1 MAEKKAEKLPPLDE
15 VEGHDLLLPPHALRP
30 SKRLRLMSAV
40 EPVINGNV
48 GEDDMITIMA
58 NIMETLE
65 DSGVVKDMDA
75 WGKFFDEA
83 GLEDVVNLVLA
94 YVGEASGAKS

>member
-1 MAEKKAEKLPPLDE
+1 MAEKKPEKLPPLEE

-30 SKRLRLMSAV
+30 SKRMRLMSAV
-40 EPVINGNV
+40 EPVINSKV

-58 NIMETLE
+58 DIMETLE

-75 WGKFFDEA
+75 WSDFFDKA

-94 YVGEASGAKS
+94 YVGEASGAKN

>member
-1 MAEKKAEKLPPLDE
+1 MAEKKPEKLPPLEE
-15 VEGHDLLLPPHALRP
+15 VEGNDLLLPPHALRP
-30 SKRLRLMSAV
+30 SKRMRLMSAV
-40 EPVINGNV
+40 EPVINGKV

-58 NIMETLE
+58 DIMETLE

-75 WGKFFDEA
+75 WSDFFDKA

-94 YVGEASGAKS
+94 YVGEASGAKN

>member
-1 MAEKKAEKLPPLDE
+1 MAEKKPEKLPPLEE

-30 SKRLRLMSAV
+30 SKRMRLMSAV
-40 EPVINGNV
+40 EPVINGKV

-58 NIMETLE
+58 DIMETLE

-75 WGKFFDEA
+75 WSDFFDRA
-83 GLEDVVNLVLA
+83 GFEDIVNLVLA
-94 YVGEASGAKS
+94 YVGEASGAKN

>member
-1 MAEKKAEKLPPLDE
+1 MAEKKLEKLPPLDE

-30 SKRLRLMSAV
+30 SKRIRIMSAV
-40 EPVINGNV
+40 EPVINGDV

-65 DSGVVKDMDA
+65 DSGVVKDMSA
-75 WGKFFDEA
+75 WSSFFDEA

-94 YVGEASGAKS
+94 YVGEASGAKN